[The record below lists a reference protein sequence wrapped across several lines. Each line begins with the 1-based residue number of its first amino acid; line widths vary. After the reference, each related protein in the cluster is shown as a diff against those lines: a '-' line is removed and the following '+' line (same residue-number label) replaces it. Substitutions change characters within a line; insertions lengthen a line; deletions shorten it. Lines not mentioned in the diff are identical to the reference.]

1 MKTTSLGWFLA
12 LEFKGGAGRLAYA
25 GRQPREEFAM
35 KLSAHYLKRYK
46 DITMLFLKYGQLD
59 MTSKFGRQDAVNEES
74 GNGSQT
80 AKELP
85 NDLERLGPT
94 FVKLGQLLSSR
105 PDLLPPTYLKALA
118 RLQDRV
124 KPFPFQDVEF
134 TVESELGTKI
144 NKAFSYFE
152 SEPIAAASLGQVHR
166 AALHDGRPV
175 AVKVQRPN
183 VARQIDEDFS
193 ALEEVA
199 KFLQR
204 HTKIGQRYQLLSILD
219 EFEKTLAHELD
230 YRREAANMT
239 SLAKSLAKF
248 ERVKIPLPV
257 PDYTTHKLLTMEYI
271 EGMKITELSP
281 LARLDLQGGALVE
294 ELFQAYLQQILVDGM
309 FHADPHPGNIL
320 LTPDRRIVLLDL
332 GMVGH
337 TSPAMQENLLKLLL
351 AISEGE
357 SDHAAEIAVGIS
369 SPSLDFQEQDFRRQ
383 IGQLVTEQQNATISE
398 MDVGNVILEV
408 GRAAAKTG
416 LFVPIELSLL
426 GKTLLQLDEVGR
438 ILDPEFDPNESV
450 RRNASQI
457 LNQRLKST
465 ITEGKIFSSL
475 LETKQFVGA
484 LPSRLNKILDAL
496 GNAELNVNVKPSET
510 EFLMESARKVANRI
524 TTGLILAALIV
535 GAALLMRVQTD
546 FQILGYPGL
555 AMLCFI
561 GAAGG
566 GFFLVLS
573 ILWQDHKSK
582 HKSQMQRF

>member
-1 MKTTSLGWFLA
+1 
-12 LEFKGGAGRLAYA
+12 
-25 GRQPREEFAM
+25 M
-35 KLSAHYLKRYK
+35 KLSGHYLKRYK
-46 DITMLFLKYGQLD
+46 DIAMLFLRYGQMD
-59 MTSKFGRQDAVNEES
+59 VASRF
-74 GNGSQT
+74 GSQDLT
-80 AKELP
+80 EPQQDNGNRPATDLP
-85 NDLERLGPT
+85 NELERLGPT

-105 PDLLPPTYLKALA
+105 PDLLPPPYIKTLA

-124 KPFPFQDVEF
+124 KPFPFEDVEF
-134 TVESELGTKI
+134 AIESELGTKI
-144 NKAFSYFE
+144 NKAFSCFE
-152 SEPIAAASLGQVHR
+152 KEPLAAASLGQVHR

-183 VARQIDEDFS
+183 IARQIAEDFA

-199 KFLQR
+199 KFLQK
-204 HTKIGQRYQLLSILD
+204 HTKLGQRYQLLNILD

-230 YRREAANMT
+230 YCREAANMV

-248 ERVKIPLPV
+248 ERIKIPLPV
-257 PDYTTHKLLTMEYI
+257 QDYTTHRILTMEYI
-271 EGMKITELSP
+271 EGTKITELSP
-281 LARLDLQGGALVE
+281 LARLDLEGSALAE

-309 FHADPHPGNIL
+309 FHADPHPGNIF

-351 AISEGE
+351 AVSEGE
-357 SDHAAEIAVGIS
+357 SDQAADIAVRIS
-369 SPSLDFQEQDFRRQ
+369 SPSLQFQEADFRRQ
-383 IGQLVTEQQNATISE
+383 IGQLVTEQQNSTLSQ
-398 MDVGNVILEV
+398 MDIGKVILEV
-408 GRAAAKTG
+408 GQAAAKTG
-416 LFVPIELSLL
+416 LFVPTELSLL

-465 ITEGKIFSSL
+465 ITEGKVFSSL
-475 LETKQFVGA
+475 LEAKQFLGA
-484 LPSRLNKILDAL
+484 LPSRLNKILDAV
-496 GNAELNVNVKPSET
+496 GSAELNVNVKPSET
-510 EFLMESARKVANRI
+510 EFLVESARKVANRI

-561 GAAGG
+561 AAAGG
-566 GFFLVLS
+566 GFWLVLS